1 MGGNFWR
8 EMVNIS
14 TLNGWVQKHVF
25 DEEGNLVLLLRNGSD
40 GEAFFGAGERD
51 VKEAPFFLNVK
62 LFGGLAFLH
71 ECGGKFKCARPFGGR
86 KFLVVR
92 AKQKNV
98 WKFEALR
105 GVYGHQ
111 ADRVA
116 GHIVLQADI
125 AAGLRIVVEIFNEF
139 RKSPRLTFWF
149 PRFGEFG
156 EAGDVLTVPLIGP
169 LRDFEPFEKLGEN
182 FTGDKAL

>member
-1 MGGNFWR
+1 MN
-8 EMVNIS
+8 VA
-14 TLNGWVQKHVF
+14 TLNGRVQEHVF
-25 DEEGNLVLLLRNGSD
+25 DEDGDLVLLLRNGRD
-40 GEAFFGAGERD
+40 GEPFFGASERD
-51 VKEAPFFLNVK
+51 VKEAPLFLNVK

-71 ECGGKFKCARPFGGR
+71 ERGGKFECARPFGGR
-86 KFLVVR
+86 EFFVVH
-92 AKQKNV
+92 AQQKNV
-98 WKFEALR
+98 RKFEALR

-125 AAGLRIVVEIFNEF
+125 AARLRIVVEIFNEF
-139 RKSPRLTFWF
+139 QEGPRLTFWF

-156 EAGDVLTVPLIGP
+156 EAGDVLTVLLIGP

-182 FTGDKAL
+182 FAGGTAL

>member
-1 MGGNFWR
+1 MN
-8 EMVNIS
+8 VA
-14 TLNGWVQKHVF
+14 TLNGRLQEHVF
-25 DEEGNLVLLLRNGSD
+25 DEDGDLVLLLRNGRD
-40 GEAFFGAGERD
+40 GEPFFGASERD
-51 VKEAPFFLNVK
+51 VKEAPLFLNVK

-71 ECGGKFKCARPFGGR
+71 ERGRKFECARPFGGGE
-86 KFLVVR
+86 FFIVHT
-92 AKQKNV
+92 QKENV

-125 AAGLRIVVEIFNEF
+125 AASLRIVFEVFDELEEGT
-139 RKSPRLTFWF
+139 RLTFWF

-156 EAGDVLTVPLIGP
+156 EAGDVLTVLLGGA
-169 LRDFEPFEKLGEN
+169 LRDFEPLQKVGEN
-182 FTGDKAL
+182 LSCGTAL